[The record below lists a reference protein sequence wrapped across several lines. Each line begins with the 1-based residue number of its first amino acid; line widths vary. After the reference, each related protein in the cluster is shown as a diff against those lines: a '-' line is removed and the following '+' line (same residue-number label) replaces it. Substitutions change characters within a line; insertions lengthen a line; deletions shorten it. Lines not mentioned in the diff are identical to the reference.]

1 MADTTNYGWSK
12 PVVGGSDN
20 TWGTLLNAALDDID
34 TDLKAVADANTAGAN
49 LTKMLTVD
57 GPGSGLD
64 ADTVDGVQA
73 EKLIKHGGSYT
84 SGTVTVSTSDP
95 SGGSNGDIWLKV

>member
-12 PVVGGSDN
+12 PVVNGSDN

-34 TDLKAVADANTAGAN
+34 TDLAALAATQTAAAE
-49 LTKMLTVD
+49 LARLLTVD
-57 GPGSGLD
+57 GSGSGLD

-73 EKLIKHGGSYT
+73 NKLLKHAGSYT
-84 SGTVTVSTSDP
+84 SGNITVSTGDP
-95 SGGSNGDIWLKV
+95 SGGTDGDVHLKV